1 MIIWLISPNLGTCV
15 VRSTG
20 LGVKQA
26 FLCNFRHIHVSQ
38 LGGPIFV
45 KEDVRR
51 LQISVEDLYVV
62 QGLQTSNHLDEY
74 FPNFFFL
81 DVLLVLLVGRNFLE
95 KVSVVRVFHH
105 NATSQK
111 N

>member
-1 MIIWLISPNLGTCV
+1 MIIWLISPNLRTCV
-15 VRSTG
+15 VRGTG
-20 LGVKQA
+20 LGVEKA
-26 FLCNFRHIHVSQ
+26 FLGYFGHVHVSE
-38 LGGPIFV
+38 LGGAVFV
-45 KEDVRR
+45 KEDVCR
-51 LQISVEDLYVV
+51 LQISVEDFYVM
-62 QGLQTSNHLDEY
+62 QRLKTSNHLDEY

-105 NATSQK
+105 NAIWQK

>member
-1 MIIWLISPNLGTCV
+1 MQKN
-15 VRSTG
+15 
-20 LGVKQA
+20 
-26 FLCNFRHIHVSQ
+26 
-38 LGGPIFV
+38 
-45 KEDVRR
+45 VRR
-51 LQISVEDLYVV
+51 LQISVEDLNVV

-74 FPNFFFL
+74 FPNFLLL
-81 DVLLVLLVGRNFLE
+81 DVLLVLLMGRNFLE